1 MGGAVG
7 KLLELSI
14 GPRKVSSGCFEPFL
28 GGFAVRR
35 IAHAG
40 RDEQIAIGAHWTQ
53 TDLDWELS
61 AILAL
66 GEQVEA
72 RAHWPRVRISLIP
85 GAMCPVP
92 AAESLGQQ
100 HF

>member
-1 MGGAVG
+1 
-7 KLLELSI
+7 
-14 GPRKVSSGCFEPFL
+14 FL
-28 GGFAVRR
+28 GGLAVRR

-100 HF
+100 HFDRLTEELLTRVAKEHLGLSIYDLDA